1 MNKLRNMLVAVIA
14 ITGLSTSAFAGSMS
28 IGLVGSNLSAAAKG
42 TETDRITAAGAN
54 IADTSTRSL
63 SKNVDATVGTIYVE
77 YTTDFRFPIALGV
90 EYTPGQTEIH
100 SGTRSDT
107 ELSVT
112 GTSIHTA
119 KPSTRQASAEMTN
132 FATAYIEVPIYKGL
146 YVKGGLAN
154 MTVNHKNDSGLG
166 AATHLKGTN
175 TGVGYKITT
184 AGGYILKASYEETD
198 YDTISLRSSNN
209 SVAANSTAV
218 SANVD
223 TEAYRVSIGKSF

>member
-1 MNKLRNMLVAVIA
+1 
-14 ITGLSTSAFAGSMS
+14 MS
-28 IGLVGSNLSAAAKG
+28 IGLVGSNFSAAASG
-42 TETDRITAAGAN
+42 SETDRITAAGAN

-77 YTTDFRFPIALGV
+77 YTTDFRFPIALGI
-90 EYTPGQTEIH
+90 EYTPGETSIH

-107 ELSVT
+107 E
-112 GTSIHTA
+112 TSQSGSPVQTA
-119 KPSTRQASAEMTN
+119 TTSTRQAAAEMTN
-132 FATAYIEVPIYKGL
+132 FATAYIEVPIFKGL

-166 AATHLKGTN
+166 AATHLTGTN

-198 YDTISLRSSNN
+198 YDTISLRSTNN

>member
-1 MNKLRNMLVAVIA
+1 MNKLRNMLVAMIA

-63 SKNVDATVGTIYVE
+63 SKKVDATVGTIYVE

-112 GTSIHTA
+112 GTTIHTA
-119 KPSTRQASAEMTN
+119 MPSTRQASAEMTN

>member
-1 MNKLRNMLVAVIA
+1 MNKLRNMLVAMIA
-14 ITGLSTSAFAGSMS
+14 ITGLSTSAFTGSMS

-42 TETDRITAAGAN
+42 TETDRITATGAN

>member
-1 MNKLRNMLVAVIA
+1 MNKLRNMLVAMIA

-28 IGLVGSNLSAAAKG
+28 LGLVGSNLTAAATG
-42 TETDRITAAGAN
+42 TETDRLTAAGAN
-54 IADTSTRSL
+54 VTDTSVRSV

-77 YTTDFRFPIALGV
+77 YTTDFRFPIALGI
-90 EYTPGQTEIH
+90 EYTPGETSIH

-107 ELSVT
+107 E
-112 GTSIHTA
+112 TSQSGSPVQTA
-119 KPSTRQASAEMTN
+119 TTSTRQAAAEMTN
-132 FATAYIEVPIYKGL
+132 FATAYIEVPIFKGL

-166 AATHLKGTN
+166 AATHLTGTN
-175 TGVGYKITT
+175 TGVGYKIAT

-198 YDTISLRSSNN
+198 YDTISLRSTNN

>member
-1 MNKLRNMLVAVIA
+1 MNKLRNMLVAMIA

>member
-1 MNKLRNMLVAVIA
+1 MNKLRNMLVAMIA
-14 ITGLSTSAFAGSMS
+14 IAGLSTSAFAGSMS
-28 IGLVGSNLSAAAKG
+28 IGLVGSNFSAAASG

-77 YTTDFRFPIALGV
+77 YTTDFRFPIALGI
-90 EYTPGQTEIH
+90 EYTPGETSIH

-107 ELSVT
+107 E
-112 GTSIHTA
+112 TSQSGSAVETTTT
-119 KPSTRQASAEMTN
+119 STRQAAAEMTN
-132 FATAYIEVPIYKGL
+132 FATAYIEVPIFKGL

-166 AATHLKGTN
+166 AATHLTGTN

-198 YDTISLRSSNN
+198 YDTISLRSTNN

>member
-1 MNKLRNMLVAVIA
+1 MNKLRNMLVAMIA

-112 GTSIHTA
+112 GTTIHTA
-119 KPSTRQASAEMTN
+119 MPSTRQASAEMTN